1 MKNLNIKLFVITAIF
16 GCTVSISMAQKTAKE
31 VIEYTKSI
39 IDKPVVPLE
48 NACYLIAKEKAYIRS
63 IDSQNCTIT
72 TLLVSPGTHF
82 LGVQYISG
90 KGEQTKIIPL
100 VFDFEIDKYYY
111 LDYEIVGKNIL
122 SPGSV
127 RFFITEIIDINQRT
141 DIQEKVRIAR
151 VESQDR
157 NEFVSYPKSNPYRF
171 EGTWKGITKRMTR
184 AYDNQYVFSEDKM
197 TFELKSKGMKPYVM
211 EGHVSYNENALVFIS
226 EKITINGKVVP
237 NLQQQQTFIWYYT
250 LTDGVLRLE
259 GGSLTRGF
267 GSIDSIWKTD
277 GEYHKMD

>member
-1 MKNLNIKLFVITAIF
+1 MKKLNIKLFVITAIF

-48 NACYLIAKEKAYIRS
+48 NACYLIAKERAYIRR

-72 TLLVSPGTHF
+72 TLLVSSGTHF
-82 LGVQYISG
+82 IEVQYIG
-90 KGEQTKIIPL
+90 NKGEQTKIIPV
-100 VFDFEIDKYYY
+100 VFDFETDKYYY
-111 LDYEIVGKNIL
+111 LDYEITGKNIL

-127 RFFITEIIDINQRT
+127 HFFISEITDINQHT
-141 DIQEKVRIAR
+141 DIQEKARIAR
-151 VESQDR
+151 VEAQDR

-184 AYDNQYVFSEDKM
+184 AYDNQYVFFGEKM

-211 EGHVSYNENALVFIS
+211 EGHVSFNENTLVFIS
-226 EKITINGKVVP
+226 EKITVNGKVVP
-237 NLQQQQTFIWYYT
+237 NLQQQQKFIWYYT
-250 LTDGVLRLE
+250 LIDDELSLE
-259 GGSLTRGF
+259 GGSLTSGL

-277 GEYHKMD
+277 GKYHKMN